1 MDTFRRVVVVSAGL
15 LAFGSVPPGAAGQGT
30 GPAAAAAALSA
41 PEPLGR
47 IAGTVTDMHGHPLDG
62 AMVSA
67 FGPLG
72 AELVASDVEGRFVL
86 PSLPPGRYLVQ
97 AHVAGFATSRR
108 EFVVVTAGRPVV
120 HAIAMSHVPPA
131 PPPLLPALAGFA
143 LARPEAEQPW
153 PDADREV
160 PAAREADADHDHA
173 QKAWRLRRA
182 RRSVLKQTERAAGA
196 AGGDAP
202 GAAPPDDRRVAGLSR
217 TVASPSSLASGFGAL
232 PLSGEVNLLTRGTL
246 ESASPLMGSTR
257 PGGLA
262 NLSVGAPAWRGDW
275 TAHGAMNTGDVSSW
289 FASGAYLAEA
299 GSTHAFGVEAA
310 YGRQRYDGLNPL
322 ALSLAPET
330 RVAASVGAFDRWTVS
345 PRLSVEY
352 GGRYSRYDYIDS
364 ALFSPRAAVT
374 VTAAPGLRFRVA
386 GAQEMVAP
394 GAETFLP
401 STGPG
406 LWLPPERAFAT
417 VSRQGRLRSERTRH
431 FDVGVERDLAGGFV
445 VGLRRFHQDVD
456 NQMVTLFGAGGLE
469 TVPAGFYYVARA
481 GSVESRGWTVSV
493 RRDLGSRVKGS
504 VDLSVVEAQWGQGD
518 IGPVAAAEA
527 PGVLRP
533 AVEQFHDISG
543 TIETEIPESAT
554 RVFFRCRLSGAF
566 EGADPA
572 NPGGLDA
579 RFDLLIQQA
588 LPFTPVGGSR
598 WEALL
603 AVRSLFFDP
612 REAASLFSE
621 LLVIQPPRQVVG
633 GVVVY
638 F

>member
-1 MDTFRRVVVVSAGL
+1 MDTFQRVAVVTAGL
-15 LAFGSVPPGAAGQGT
+15 LAFAAVPAGAAGQGPEPVSA
-30 GPAAAAAALSA
+30 GAAAADR
-41 PEPLGR
+41 LGR
-47 IAGTVTDMHGHPLDG
+47 IAGTVTDVHGHPLDG

-72 AELVASDVEGRFVL
+72 AELVISDGDGRFVL
-86 PSLPPGRYLVQ
+86 PSLAPGRYLLQ

-108 EFVVVTAGRPVV
+108 EFVLVTAGRPVV
-120 HAIAMSHVPPA
+120 HAIAMSHVPSPA
-131 PPPLLPALAGFA
+131 AAVLPAMAGFA
-143 LARPEAEQPW
+143 LARPEAGEQA
-153 PDADREV
+153 ADREA
-160 PAAREADADHDHA
+160 PAAGEPGPTHDHA
-173 QKAWRLRRA
+173 EKAWRLRRA
-182 RRSVLKQTERAAGA
+182 RRSVLKQTERGA
-196 AGGDAP
+196 GDA
-202 GAAPPDDRRVAGLSR
+202 AAPGPAPPGDRRVAALSR
-217 TVASPSSLASGFGAL
+217 SVATPSAL
-232 PLSGEVNLLTRGTL
+232 GSMPVSGEVNLLTRGTF
-246 ESASPLMGSTR
+246 ESASPLVGSTR

-262 NLSVGAPAWRGDW
+262 NVSVGAPAWRGDW

-289 FASGAYLAEA
+289 FASGAYLADA
-299 GSTHAFGVEAA
+299 GSAHRLGVEAA
-310 YGRQRYDGLNPL
+310 YGRQRYDGANPL

-330 RVAASVGAFDRWTVS
+330 RVAATVGAFDRWTMS
-345 PRLSVEY
+345 PRLSFEY
-352 GGRYSRYDYIDS
+352 GGRYSRYDYIDGG
-364 ALFSPRAAVT
+364 LFSPRAAVT
-374 VTAAPGLRFRVA
+374 VTAAPGWRLRVA

-401 STGPG
+401 SAGPG

-431 FDVGVERDLAGGFV
+431 FDIGVERDLAGGVV

-469 TVPAGFYYVARA
+469 AVPAGFYYVARA
-481 GSVESRGWTVSV
+481 GSVASSGWIVSF
-493 RRDLGSRVKGS
+493 RREMGSRFKGS
-504 VDLSVVEAQWGQGD
+504 VDVSVVEAQWGQAD

-533 AVEQFHDISG
+533 AVEQFHDVSG

-554 RVFFRCRLSGAF
+554 RISFRCRISGAF
-566 EGADPA
+566 EGVDPA
-572 NPGGLDA
+572 NPGALDA

-588 LPFTPVGGSR
+588 LPFKPVGGSR

-612 REAASLFSE
+612 RETASLFSE

>member
-1 MDTFRRVVVVSAGL
+1 MDRFQSPVVVAAALFAIG
-15 LAFGSVPPGAAGQGT
+15 AVPAVAAGQGFE
-30 GPAAAAAALSA
+30 PASAAATSA
-41 PEPLGR
+41 PDRLGR
-47 IAGTVTDMHGHPLDG
+47 IAGLVTDVHGHPLDG

-72 AELVASDVEGRFVL
+72 AELVVSDVDGRFVL
-86 PSLPPGRYLVQ
+86 PSLRPGRYLLQ

-120 HAIAMSHVPPA
+120 HAIAMSHA
-131 PPPLLPALAGFA
+131 PPPSPPVLPAMAGFA
-143 LARPEAEQPW
+143 LSRPGGGEQRPEA
-153 PDADREV
+153 DRET
-160 PAAREADADHDHA
+160 PAAREADPTHDHTR
-173 QKAWRLRRA
+173 KAWRLRRA
-182 RRSVLKQTERAAGA
+182 RRSVLKQTERAPGAGS
-196 AGGDAP
+196 AP
-202 GAAPPDDRRVAGLSR
+202 GSATADDGRVAGLPRSGA
-217 TVASPSSLASGFGAL
+217 TPSSFAPGLGAL
-232 PLSGEVNLLTRGTL
+232 PLSGEVNLLTRGTF

-299 GSTHAFGVEAA
+299 GRAHAFGVEAA

-352 GGRYSRYDYIDS
+352 GGRYSRYDYIDGG
-364 ALFSPRAAVT
+364 LFSPRAAVT

-401 STGPG
+401 SMGPG

-469 TVPAGFYYVARA
+469 TVPAGFYHVARA
-481 GSVESRGWTVSV
+481 GSVESHGWTVSV
-493 RRDLGSRVKGS
+493 RRELGSRVRGS
-504 VDLSVVEAQWGQGD
+504 VDVSVIEAQWGQAD
-518 IGPVAAAEA
+518 VGPVAAVEA

-533 AVEQFHDISG
+533 AVEQFHDVSG

-554 RVFFRCRLSGAF
+554 RVSFRCRLSGAF

-612 REAASLFSE
+612 RETASLFSE

>member
-1 MDTFRRVVVVSAGL
+1 MDRFQPPVVVAAALFAIGV
-15 LAFGSVPPGAAGQGT
+15 VPAVAAGQGFE
-30 GPAAAAAALSA
+30 PASAAAASA
-41 PEPLGR
+41 PDRLGR
-47 IAGTVTDMHGHPLDG
+47 IAGLVTDVHGHPLDG

-72 AELVASDVEGRFVL
+72 AELVVSDVDGRFVL
-86 PSLPPGRYLVQ
+86 PSLRPGRYLLQ

-120 HAIAMSHVPPA
+120 HAIAVSHA
-131 PPPLLPALAGFA
+131 PPSSAPVLPAMAGFA
-143 LARPEAEQPW
+143 LSRPEAGEQQ
-153 PDADREV
+153 PDADREA
-160 PAAREADADHDHA
+160 PAARETGPTHDHTR
-173 QKAWRLRRA
+173 KAWRLRRA
-182 RRSVLKQTERAAGA
+182 RRSVLKQTERAADPGS
-196 AGGDAP
+196 AP
-202 GAAPPDDRRVAGLSR
+202 GSAPTDDGRVAGLSR
-217 TVASPSSLASGFGAL
+217 SGATPSSFASGLGVL

-299 GSTHAFGVEAA
+299 GSAHAFGVDAA
-310 YGRQRYDGLNPL
+310 YGRQRYDGANPL

-345 PRLSVEY
+345 PRLSLEY
-352 GGRYSRYDYIDS
+352 GGRYSRYDYIDGG
-364 ALFSPRAAVT
+364 LFSPRAAIT

-401 STGPG
+401 FTGPG

-481 GSVESRGWTVSV
+481 GSVESHGWTVSV
-493 RRDLGSRVKGS
+493 RRELGSRVRGS
-504 VDLSVVEAQWGQGD
+504 VDVSVVEAQWGQAGV
-518 IGPVAAAEA
+518 GPVAAVEA

-533 AVEQFHDISG
+533 AVEQFHDLSG

-554 RVFFRCRLSGAF
+554 RVSFRCRLSGAF

-612 REAASLFSE
+612 RETASLFSE

>member
-1 MDTFRRVVVVSAGL
+1 MDRLQHVVVAVAGL
-15 LAFGSVPPGAAGQGT
+15 FAFGAAAVSAAGQA
-30 GPAAAAAALSA
+30 PEAASAAAATRA
-41 PEPLGR
+41 PDRLGR
-47 IAGTVTDMHGHPLDG
+47 IAGLVTDVHGHPLDG
-62 AMVSA
+62 AMISA

-72 AELVASDVEGRFVL
+72 AELVVSDGDGRFVL
-86 PSLPPGRYLVQ
+86 PSLAPGRYLVQ
-97 AHVAGFATSRR
+97 AHIAGFATSRR
-108 EFVVVTAGRPVV
+108 EFVLVTAGRPVV
-120 HAIAMSHVPPA
+120 HAIAMSQVPRSSGPV
-131 PPPLLPALAGFA
+131 LPTMAGFA
-143 LARPEAEQPW
+143 LSRPEAEEQR
-153 PDADREV
+153 PDADREA
-160 PAAREADADHDHA
+160 PGARGADPTHDHA
-173 QKAWRLRRA
+173 ERVWRLRRA
-182 RRSVLKQTERAAGA
+182 RRSVLKQTERAAG
-196 AGGDAP
+196 GGSAP
-202 GAAPPDDRRVAGLSR
+202 DSATADDGRVAGLSR
-217 TVASPSSLASGFGAL
+217 SVATPSSLASGLGSL
-232 PLSGEVNLLTRGTL
+232 PLSGEVNLLTRGTF
-246 ESASPLMGSTR
+246 ESASPFMGTTR

-299 GSTHAFGVEAA
+299 GRTHAFGVEAA
-310 YGRQRYDGLNPL
+310 YGRQRYDGVNPL

-330 RVAASVGAFDRWTVS
+330 RVAASIGAFDRWTVS

-352 GGRYSRYDYIDS
+352 GGRYSRYDYIDGG
-364 ALFSPRAAVT
+364 LFSPRAAFT

-386 GAQEMVAP
+386 GGQDMVAP

-401 STGPG
+401 AAGPG

-456 NQMVTLFGAGGLE
+456 NQMVTLFGAGGLD

-493 RRDLGSRVKGS
+493 RRNLGSRVKGS
-504 VDLSVVEAQWGQGD
+504 VGVSVVEAQWGQAD

-533 AVEQFHDISG
+533 AAEQFHDLSG
-543 TIETEIPESAT
+543 TIETVIPESAT
-554 RVFFRCRLSGAF
+554 RVSFRCRISGAF

-572 NPGGLDA
+572 NPGGVDA

-612 REAASLFSE
+612 RETASLFSE

>member
-1 MDTFRRVVVVSAGL
+1 MDTFQRVAVVTAGL
-15 LAFGSVPPGAAGQGT
+15 LAFAAVPVGAAGQGP
-30 GPAAAAAALSA
+30 GPVPAGAGAADR
-41 PEPLGR
+41 LGR
-47 IAGTVTDMHGHPLDG
+47 IAGTVTDVHGHPLDG

-72 AELVASDVEGRFVL
+72 AELVISDGDGRFVL
-86 PSLPPGRYLVQ
+86 PSLAPGRYLLQ

-108 EFVVVTAGRPVV
+108 EFVLVTAGRPVV
-120 HAIAMSHVPPA
+120 HAIAMSQASPSSATV
-131 PPPLLPALAGFA
+131 LPAMAGFA
-143 LARPEAEQPW
+143 LARPQAGEQSADGDR
-153 PDADREV
+153 DAPSAGE
-160 PAAREADADHDHA
+160 PGPTHDHA
-173 QKAWRLRRA
+173 EKAWRLRRV
-182 RRSVLKQTERAAGA
+182 RRSVLKQTERGAGDA
-196 AGGDAP
+196 DAP
-202 GAAPPDDRRVAGLSR
+202 GPAPPDDRRVAVSR
-217 TVASPSSLASGFGAL
+217 SVTTPSAL
-232 PLSGEVNLLTRGTL
+232 GSMPLSGEVNLLTRGTF
-246 ESASPLMGSTR
+246 ESASPLVGSTR

-262 NLSVGAPAWRGDW
+262 NVSVGAPAWRGDW

-289 FASGAYLAEA
+289 FASGAYLADA
-299 GSTHAFGVEAA
+299 GSAHRLGVEAA
-310 YGRQRYDGLNPL
+310 YGRQRYDGANPL

-330 RVAASVGAFDRWTVS
+330 RVAATVGAFDRWTMS
-345 PRLSVEY
+345 PRLSLEY
-352 GGRYSRYDYIDS
+352 GGRYSRYDYIDGG
-364 ALFSPRAAVT
+364 LFSPRAAIT
-374 VTAAPGLRFRVA
+374 VTAAPGWRFRVA

-401 STGPG
+401 SAGPG

-431 FDVGVERDLAGGFV
+431 FDIGMERDLAGGVV

-469 TVPAGFYYVARA
+469 AVPAGFYYVARA
-481 GSVESRGWTVSV
+481 GSVASSGWIVSF
-493 RRDLGSRVKGS
+493 RRDMGSRFKGS
-504 VDLSVVEAQWGQGD
+504 VDVSIVEAQWGQAN

-533 AVEQFHDISG
+533 AVEQFHDVSG

-554 RVFFRCRLSGAF
+554 RISFRCRISGAF
-566 EGADPA
+566 EGVDPA
-572 NPGGLDA
+572 NPGALDA

-588 LPFTPVGGSR
+588 LPFKPVGGSR

-612 REAASLFSE
+612 RETASLFSE

>member
-1 MDTFRRVVVVSAGL
+1 MDTFQRVAVVTAGL
-15 LAFGSVPPGAAGQGT
+15 LAFAAVPAGAAGQGPEPVSA
-30 GPAAAAAALSA
+30 GAAAAGR
-41 PEPLGR
+41 LGR
-47 IAGTVTDMHGHPLDG
+47 IAGTVTDVHGHPLDG

-72 AELVASDVEGRFVL
+72 AELVISDGDGRFVL
-86 PSLPPGRYLVQ
+86 PSLAPGRYLLQ

-108 EFVVVTAGRPVV
+108 EFVLVTAGRPVV
-120 HAIAMSHVPPA
+120 HAIAMSQASPA
-131 PPPLLPALAGFA
+131 SATVLPAMAGFA
-143 LARPEAEQPW
+143 LVRPEAGEQAADGDR
-153 PDADREV
+153 DA
-160 PAAREADADHDHA
+160 PAAGEPGQTHDHTE
-173 QKAWRLRRA
+173 KAWRLRRA
-182 RRSVLKQTERAAGA
+182 RRSVLKQTERGV
-196 AGGDAP
+196 GDAP
-202 GAAPPDDRRVAGLSR
+202 PGSAPPDDRRVAALSR
-217 TVASPSSLASGFGAL
+217 SVATPSAL
-232 PLSGEVNLLTRGTL
+232 GSMPVSGEVNLLTRGTF
-246 ESASPLMGSTR
+246 ESASPLVGSTR

-262 NLSVGAPAWRGDW
+262 NVSVGAPAWRGDW

-289 FASGAYLAEA
+289 FASGAYLADA
-299 GSTHAFGVEAA
+299 GSAHRLGVEAA
-310 YGRQRYDGLNPL
+310 YGRQRYDGANPL

-330 RVAASVGAFDRWTVS
+330 RVAATVGAFDRWTTS
-345 PRLSVEY
+345 PRLSIEY
-352 GGRYSRYDYIDS
+352 GGRYSRYDYIDGG
-364 ALFSPRAAVT
+364 LFSPRAAVT
-374 VTAAPGLRFRVA
+374 VTAAPGWRFRVA

-401 STGPG
+401 SAGPG

-417 VSRQGRLRSERTRH
+417 VSRQGRLQSERTRH
-431 FDVGVERDLAGGFV
+431 FDIGMERDLAGGVV

-469 TVPAGFYYVARA
+469 AVPAGFYYVARA
-481 GSVESRGWTVSV
+481 GSVASSGWIVSF
-493 RRDLGSRVKGS
+493 RRDMGSRFKGS
-504 VDLSVVEAQWGQGD
+504 VDVSVVEAQWGQAD

-533 AVEQFHDISG
+533 AVEQFHDVSG

-554 RVFFRCRLSGAF
+554 RISFRCRISGAF
-566 EGADPA
+566 EGVDPA
-572 NPGGLDA
+572 NPGALDA

-588 LPFTPVGGSR
+588 LPFKPVGGSR

-612 REAASLFSE
+612 RETASLFSE

>member
-1 MDTFRRVVVVSAGL
+1 MHTLHRVVVLTAGL
-15 LAFGSVPPGAAGQGT
+15 LVFGAVPASVAGQRPHPASAGT
-30 GPAAAAAALSA
+30 VSPAAHR
-41 PEPLGR
+41 LGR
-47 IAGTVTDMHGHPLDG
+47 IAGTVTDVHGHPLDG

-72 AELVASDVEGRFVL
+72 AELVVSDGDGRFVL
-86 PSLPPGRYLVQ
+86 PSLSPGRYLVQ

-108 EFVVVTAGRPVV
+108 EFVLVTAGRPVV
-120 HAIAMSHVPPA
+120 HAIAMSQVPPPSA
-131 PPPLLPALAGFA
+131 PLLPAMAGFA
-143 LARPEAEQPW
+143 LSRPEAEEQASA
-153 PDADREV
+153 ADPEV
-160 PAAREADADHDHA
+160 PAARGAGPTHGHGE
-173 QKAWRLRRA
+173 KAWRLRRA
-182 RRSVLKQTERAAGA
+182 RRSVLKQAERAVEA
-196 AGGDAP
+196 ASG
-202 GAAPPDDRRVAGLSR
+202 APPPEDGRLTALARSAGTL
-217 TVASPSSLASGFGAL
+217 PSFASGLGGL
-232 PLSGEVNLLTRGTL
+232 PLSGEVNLLTRGTF
-246 ESASPLMGSTR
+246 ESAGPLVGATR
-257 PGGLA
+257 PGGVA

-275 TAHGAMNTGDVSSW
+275 TVHGAMNTGDVSSW
-289 FASGAYLAEA
+289 FASGAYLAED
-299 GSTHAFGVEAA
+299 GSPHTFGFEAA
-310 YGRQRYDGLNPL
+310 YGRQRYDGANPL
-322 ALSLAPET
+322 ALSFAPET
-330 RVAASVGAFDRWTVS
+330 RIAASVGAFDRWTVS
-345 PRLSVEY
+345 PRVSLEY
-352 GGRYSRYDYIDS
+352 GGRYSRYDYIDGG
-364 ALFSPRAAVT
+364 LFSPRAAVT
-374 VTAAPGLRFRVA
+374 VTAAPGLRFRIA

-417 VSRQGRLRSERTRH
+417 VSRQGRLLSERTRH
-431 FDVGVERDLAGGFV
+431 LDVGVERDLAGGFV
-445 VGLRRFHQDVD
+445 VEVRRFHQDVD

-469 TVPAGFYYVARA
+469 AVPAGFYHVARA
-481 GSVESRGWTVSV
+481 GSVASRGWIVSL
-493 RRDLGSRVKGS
+493 RRELRSRVKGS
-504 VDLSVVEAQWGQGD
+504 VDISIVEAQWGQAD

-533 AVEQFHDISG
+533 AVEQFHDVSG

-554 RVFFRCRLSGAF
+554 RISFRCRVSGAF
-566 EGADPA
+566 EGVDPA

-579 RFDLLIQQA
+579 RFDLLIHQA

-612 REAASLFSE
+612 RETASLFSE

>member
-1 MDTFRRVVVVSAGL
+1 MDTFRRVVVVTAGL
-15 LAFGSVPPGAAGQGT
+15 LACAAVPAGAAGQGHE
-30 GPAAAAAALSA
+30 PPSAAAATPA
-41 PEPLGR
+41 PDRLGR
-47 IAGTVTDMHGHPLDG
+47 IAGLVTDVHGHPLDG

-72 AELVASDVEGRFVL
+72 AELVVSDGEGRFVL
-86 PSLPPGRYLVQ
+86 PSLAPGRYLVQ

-108 EFVVVTAGRPVV
+108 EFVLVTAGRHVV
-120 HAIAMSHVPPA
+120 HAIAVSQA
-131 PPPLLPALAGFA
+131 PPSSVPLLPAMAGFA
-143 LARPEAEQPW
+143 LSPPEAEGQG
-153 PDADREV
+153 PDADREA
-160 PAAREADADHDHA
+160 PAAREADATHDHTE
-173 QKAWRLRRA
+173 KAWRLRRA
-182 RRSVLKQTERAAGA
+182 RRSVLKQKERT
-196 AGGDAP
+196 P
-202 GAAPPDDRRVAGLSR
+202 GAGDPDPAPPDDGRVAGLSR
-217 TVASPSSLASGFGAL
+217 SVASPPSLASGFGAL

-364 ALFSPRAAVT
+364 ALLSPRAAVT

-386 GAQEMVAP
+386 GGQEMVAP

-401 STGPG
+401 SPGPG
-406 LWLPPERAFAT
+406 LWLPPERAFAA
-417 VSRQGRLRSERTRH
+417 VSRQGRLRPERTRH
-431 FDVGVERDLAGGFV
+431 FDVGVERDLAGGIV
-445 VGLRRFHQDVD
+445 VGLRRFHQNVD
-456 NQMVTLFGAGGLE
+456 NQLVTLFGAGGLE
-469 TVPAGFYYVARA
+469 TVPAGFYHVARA
-481 GSVESRGWTVSV
+481 GSVESHGWTVSV
-493 RRDLGSRVKGS
+493 RRELGRRVKGS
-504 VDLSVVEAQWGQGD
+504 VDVSVVEAQWGQGGV
-518 IGPVAAAEA
+518 GPVAAVEA

-533 AVEQFHDISG
+533 AVEQFHDVSG

-603 AVRSLFFDP
+603 AIRSLFFDP
-612 REAASLFSE
+612 RETASLFSE

>member
-1 MDTFRRVVVVSAGL
+1 MDTFRRVVVVAAGL
-15 LAFGSVPPGAAGQGT
+15 FAFGAVPPGAAGQG
-30 GPAAAAAALSA
+30 PAPASAPGALSA
-41 PEPLGR
+41 PDRLGR
-47 IAGTVTDMHGHPLDG
+47 IAGLVTDVHGHPLDG

-72 AELVASDVEGRFVL
+72 AELVVSDGDGRFVL

-108 EFVVVTAGRPVV
+108 EFVRVTAGRPVV
-120 HAIAMSHVPPA
+120 HAIAVSHAPPSPA
-131 PPPLLPALAGFA
+131 PVLPAMAGFA
-143 LARPEAEQPW
+143 LSRPEEAEEQW
-153 PDADREV
+153 ADPDGEA
-160 PAAREADADHDHA
+160 PAARRAGPTHNHGE
-173 QKAWRLRRA
+173 KAWRLRRA
-182 RRSVLKQTERAAGA
+182 RRSVLKQTEPPAGA
-196 AGGDAP
+196 GSAP
-202 GAAPPDDRRVAGLSR
+202 GSAPPDDGRVAGSSR
-217 TVASPSSLASGFGAL
+217 SAATPSSFASGFGAL
-232 PLSGEVNLLTRGTL
+232 PLSGEVNLLTRGTF
-246 ESASPLMGSTR
+246 ESASPLMGSMR

-299 GSTHAFGVEAA
+299 GRSHAFGVEAA
-310 YGRQRYDGLNPL
+310 YGRQRYDGANPL

-330 RVAASVGAFDRWTVS
+330 RVAASVGAFDRWRVS
-345 PRLSVEY
+345 PRLSLES
-352 GGRYSRYDYIDS
+352 GGRYSRYDYIDGG
-364 ALFSPRAAVT
+364 LFSPRAAVT

-386 GAQEMVAP
+386 GAQHMVAP

-401 STGPG
+401 ATGPG

-417 VSRQGRLRSERTRH
+417 VSRQGRLLSERTRH
-431 FDVGVERDLAGGFV
+431 FDVGVERDLAGGLV

-481 GSVESRGWTVSV
+481 GSVESHGWTVSV
-493 RRDLGSRVKGS
+493 RRELGRRVKGS
-504 VDLSVVEAQWGQGD
+504 VDISVVEAQWGQGD
-518 IGPVAAAEA
+518 VGPVAAAEA

-554 RVFFRCRLSGAF
+554 RVSFRCRVSGAF

-572 NPGGLDA
+572 NPGGLDV

-612 REAASLFSE
+612 RDTASLFSE

>member
-1 MDTFRRVVVVSAGL
+1 MDTFRRVVVVAAGL
-15 LAFGSVPPGAAGQGT
+15 FACAAVPAGAAGQGHE
-30 GPAAAAAALSA
+30 PPSAAAATPA
-41 PEPLGR
+41 PDRLGR
-47 IAGTVTDMHGHPLDG
+47 IAGLVTDVHGHPLDG

-72 AELVASDVEGRFVL
+72 AELVVSDGDGRFVL

-108 EFVVVTAGRPVV
+108 EFVLVTAGRHVV
-120 HAIAMSHVPPA
+120 HAIAVSQAPPSS
-131 PPPLLPALAGFA
+131 PPLLPAMAGFA
-143 LARPEAEQPW
+143 LSRPEAEGQG
-153 PDADREV
+153 PDADREA
-160 PAAREADADHDHA
+160 PSAREADPTHDHTE
-173 QKAWRLRRA
+173 KAWRLRRA
-182 RRSVLKQTERAAGA
+182 RRSVLKQKERAPAGGA
-196 AGGDAP
+196 A
-202 GAAPPDDRRVAGLSR
+202 AAPATPDDGRVAGLSR
-217 TVASPSSLASGFGAL
+217 SVATPSAFASGLGAL
-232 PLSGEVNLLTRGTL
+232 PLSGEVNLLTRGTF
-246 ESASPLMGSTR
+246 ESASPFMGSTR

-299 GSTHAFGVEAA
+299 GSAHAFGVEAA
-310 YGRQRYDGLNPL
+310 YGRQRYDGANPL

-345 PRLSVEY
+345 PRLSLEY
-352 GGRYSRYDYIDS
+352 GGRYSRYDYIDGG
-364 ALFSPRAAVT
+364 LFSPRAAVT

-386 GAQEMVAP
+386 GAQDMVAP

-401 STGPG
+401 FTGPG

-456 NQMVTLFGAGGLE
+456 NQLVTLFGAGGLE

-493 RRDLGSRVKGS
+493 RHDLGSRVKGS
-504 VDLSVVEAQWGQGD
+504 VDVSVVEAQWGQAD
-518 IGPVAAAEA
+518 IGPVAALEA

-533 AVEQFHDISG
+533 AVEQFHDVSG
-543 TIETEIPESAT
+543 TIETVIPESAT

-566 EGADPA
+566 EGAHPA

-588 LPFTPVGGSR
+588 LPFTPVGSSR

-612 REAASLFSE
+612 RETASLFSE

>member
-1 MDTFRRVVVVSAGL
+1 MDTFQRVVVVTAGL
-15 LAFGSVPPGAAGQGT
+15 LVFAAVPAGVAGQAPARDGT
-30 GPAAAAAALSA
+30 
-41 PEPLGR
+41 GR
-47 IAGTVTDMHGHPLDG
+47 IAGTVTDVHGHPLDG

-72 AELVASDVEGRFVL
+72 AELVVSDGDGRFVL
-86 PSLPPGRYLVQ
+86 PSLAPGRYLVQ

-108 EFVVVTAGRPVV
+108 EFVLVTAGRPVV
-120 HAIAMSHVPPA
+120 HAIAMSQASPPA
-131 PPPLLPALAGFA
+131 PVLPAMLGFA
-143 LARPEAEQPW
+143 LSRPEAGEQAPA
-153 PDADREV
+153 ADGEA
-160 PAAREADADHDHA
+160 PAAREADAAHDHA
-173 QKAWRLRRA
+173 EKAWRLRRA
-182 RRSVLKQTERAAGA
+182 RRNVLKQTERAVGA
-196 AGGDAP
+196 AAAGS
-202 GAAPPDDRRVAGLSR
+202 APPDDGRVAALSR
-217 TVASPSSLASGFGAL
+217 SVATPSSLAPGLGAL
-232 PLSGEVNLLTRGTL
+232 PLSGEVNLLTRGTFDP
-246 ESASPLMGSTR
+246 ASPLVGSTR

-289 FASGAYLAEA
+289 FASGAYAADA
-299 GSTHAFGVEAA
+299 GRAHRFGVEAA
-310 YGRQRYDGLNPL
+310 YGRQRYDGANPL

-330 RVAASVGAFDRWTVS
+330 RVAATVGAFDRWTVS
-345 PRLSVEY
+345 PRLSLEY
-352 GGRYSRYDYIDS
+352 GGRFSRYDYIDGG
-364 ALFSPRAAVT
+364 LFSPRAAVT
-374 VTAAPGLRFRVA
+374 VTVAPGLRFRVS
-386 GAQEMVAP
+386 GAQAMIAP

-406 LWLPPERAFAT
+406 LWLPPERAFAA
-417 VSRQGRLRSERTRH
+417 VSRQGRLHAERTRH

-469 TVPAGFYYVARA
+469 TVPAGFYNVARA
-481 GSVESRGWTVSV
+481 GSVASRGWIVSV
-493 RRDLGSRVKGS
+493 RRELGSRVKGS
-504 VDLSVVEAQWGQGD
+504 VDISVVEAQWGQGHV
-518 IGPVAAAEA
+518 GPVAAAEA

-554 RVFFRCRLSGAF
+554 RVSFRCRVSGAF
-566 EGADPA
+566 EGVDPA
-572 NPGGLDA
+572 RPGALDA

-612 REAASLFSE
+612 RETASLFSE
-621 LLVIQPPRQVVG
+621 LLVIQPPRQIVG

>member
-1 MDTFRRVVVVSAGL
+1 MDRFQPPVVVAAALFAIG
-15 LAFGSVPPGAAGQGT
+15 AVPAVAAGQGFE
-30 GPAAAAAALSA
+30 PASAAAASA
-41 PEPLGR
+41 PDRLGR
-47 IAGTVTDMHGHPLDG
+47 IAGLVTDVHGHPLDG

-72 AELVASDVEGRFVL
+72 AELVVSDVDGRFVL
-86 PSLPPGRYLVQ
+86 PSLRPGRYLLQ

-120 HAIAMSHVPPA
+120 HAIAVSHA
-131 PPPLLPALAGFA
+131 PRSSAPVLPAMVGFA
-143 LARPEAEQPW
+143 LSRPEAGEQQ
-153 PDADREV
+153 PDADREA
-160 PAAREADADHDHA
+160 PAARETGPTHDHTR
-173 QKAWRLRRA
+173 KAWRLRRA
-182 RRSVLKQTERAAGA
+182 RRSVLKQTERAADPGS
-196 AGGDAP
+196 AP
-202 GAAPPDDRRVAGLSR
+202 GSAPTDDGRVAGLSR
-217 TVASPSSLASGFGAL
+217 SGATPSSFASGLGAL
-232 PLSGEVNLLTRGTL
+232 PLSGEVNLLTRGTF

-299 GSTHAFGVEAA
+299 GSAHAFGVDAA
-310 YGRQRYDGLNPL
+310 YGRQRYDGANPL

-345 PRLSVEY
+345 PRLSLEY
-352 GGRYSRYDYIDS
+352 GGRYSRYDYIDGG
-364 ALFSPRAAVT
+364 LFSPRAAMT

-401 STGPG
+401 FTGPG

-493 RRDLGSRVKGS
+493 RRELGSRVRGS
-504 VDLSVVEAQWGQGD
+504 VDVSVVEAQWGQAD
-518 IGPVAAAEA
+518 VGPVAAVEA

-533 AVEQFHDISG
+533 AVEQFHDVSG

-554 RVFFRCRLSGAF
+554 RVSFRCRLSGAF

-612 REAASLFSE
+612 RETASLFSE

>member
-1 MDTFRRVVVVSAGL
+1 MDRFQSPVVVAAAL
-15 LAFGSVPPGAAGQGT
+15 LAIGAVPAVAAGQGLE
-30 GPAAAAAALSA
+30 PASAAAASA
-41 PEPLGR
+41 PDGLGR
-47 IAGTVTDMHGHPLDG
+47 IAGLVTDVHGHPLDG

-72 AELVASDVEGRFVL
+72 AELVVSDGDGRFVL
-86 PSLPPGRYLVQ
+86 PSLAPGRYLVQ

-108 EFVVVTAGRPVV
+108 EFVLVTAGRHVV
-120 HAIAMSHVPPA
+120 HAIAVSQA
-131 PPPLLPALAGFA
+131 PPSSAPLLPAMAGFA
-143 LARPEAEQPW
+143 LSRPETEGRG
-153 PDADREV
+153 PDADGEA
-160 PAAREADADHDHA
+160 PAAREADATHDHTE
-173 QKAWRLRRA
+173 KAWRLRRA
-182 RRSVLKQTERAAGA
+182 RRSVLKQKERG
-196 AGGDAP
+196 P
-202 GAAPPDDRRVAGLSR
+202 GAAPGPAPDDGRVAGLSR
-217 TVASPSSLASGFGAL
+217 SVAAPSSFASGLGAL
-232 PLSGEVNLLTRGTL
+232 PLSGEVNLLTRGTF

-289 FASGAYLAEA
+289 FAAGAYLAEA
-299 GSTHAFGVEAA
+299 GDAHAFGVEAA

-352 GGRYSRYDYIDS
+352 GGRYSRYDYIDGG
-364 ALFSPRAAVT
+364 LFSPRAAVT

-401 STGPG
+401 SMGPG

-417 VSRQGRLRSERTRH
+417 VSRRGRLRSERTRH

-456 NQMVTLFGAGGLE
+456 NQLVTLFGAGGLE

-493 RRDLGSRVKGS
+493 RRELGSRVRGT
-504 VDLSVVEAQWGQGD
+504 VDVSVVEAQWGHAD

-533 AVEQFHDISG
+533 AVEQFHDVSAA
-543 TIETEIPESAT
+543 IETEIPESAT
-554 RVFFRCRLSGAF
+554 RVSFRCRLSGAF

-612 REAASLFSE
+612 RETASLFSE